1 MTKQITLADIAQESQ
16 VSPSTVS
23 LALRNKPG
31 IPAETRQRI
40 LETARSLGYRLPGKN
55 ARDGETIKPVANI
68 VRRLP
73 HNRALTFG
81 LIVKTQP
88 GITPQANPFY
98 SQVLAGI
105 ADACGRSQI
114 NLLYALVPVDDHNL
128 PTEIPQ
134 LLNEDRVD
142 GLLFVGAFIDKT
154 LDHLLEERLNPVVLV
169 DGYSESGLYD
179 AVVSDNDGGAYE
191 AVCHLIEHGHREI
204 GIIGS
209 QPDAYPSILE
219 RRNGYC
225 QALQQYGIANRYF
238 GDCNFDHTEIAAA
251 TQRLLIEQ
259 PQISALFCCNDA
271 AALSAMRAAQALG
284 RKIPT
289 DLSVIGFDDID
300 SAQHVTPPLT
310 TLHVDKVKM
319 GRLAIQ
325 LLMDRIE
332 FSGTAQ
338 TTVVLRPQLI
348 KRASVSMR
356 TWDIL

>member
-1 MTKQITLADIAQESQ
+1 MTKQITLADVAQESQ
-16 VSPSTVS
+16 VSLSTVS

-31 IPAETRQRI
+31 IPAETRQRV
-40 LETARSLGYRLPGKN
+40 LDAARSLGYRHPAKS
-55 ARDGETIKPVANI
+55 AKVGEALKPAANI
-68 VRRLP
+68 VRRYS
-73 HNRALTFG
+73 HNHALSFG

-105 ADACGRSQI
+105 ADACGRAQI

-154 LDHLLEERLNPVVLV
+154 LDHLLEEHLHPVVLV
-169 DGYSESGLYD
+169 DGYSESGRYD
-179 AVVSDNDGGAYE
+179 AVVSDNHQGAYE
-191 AVCHLIEHGHREI
+191 AVCHLLEHGHRDI

-225 QALQQYGIANRYF
+225 QALQEHGITTPYF
-238 GDCNFDHTEIAAA
+238 GDCNFDNAEVAEA
-251 TQRLLIEQ
+251 TQRVLTGH

-271 AALSAMRAAQALG
+271 AAISAMRSAQEIG
-284 RKIPT
+284 RKIPA

-310 TLHVDKVKM
+310 TMHVDKVKM
-319 GRLAIQ
+319 GRLAVQ
-325 LLMDRIE
+325 LLLDRIE
-332 FSGTAQ
+332 FADTAQ
-338 TTVVLRPQLI
+338 TTIMLRPQLI

-356 TWDIL
+356 ISAAL

>member
-1 MTKQITLADIAQESQ
+1 MTKQITLADVAQESQ

-31 IPAETRQRI
+31 IPAETRQRV
-40 LETARSLGYRLPGKN
+40 LDAARSLGYRHPRKS
-55 ARDGETIKPVANI
+55 AKAGETTKLVTNI
-68 VRRLP
+68 VRRHL

-105 ADACGRSQI
+105 ADVCGRSQI

-134 LLNEDRVD
+134 LLNEDQVD

-154 LDHLLEERLNPVVLV
+154 LDHLLEERHQPVVLV

-179 AVVSDNDGGAYE
+179 GVVSANFDGAYE

-209 QPDAYPSILE
+209 YPDAYPSILE

-225 QALQQYGIANRYF
+225 QALQNHAITNHYF
-238 GDCNFDHTEIAAA
+238 GDCNFDNEEVAAA
-251 TQRLLIEQ
+251 TRHLLTEH

-271 AALSAMRAAQALG
+271 AALSAMRTAQALG
-284 RKIPT
+284 RKIPA

-310 TLHVDKVKM
+310 TMRVNKVKM
-319 GRLAIQ
+319 GRLAVQ
-325 LLMDRIE
+325 LLVDRIE
-332 FSGTAQ
+332 FSDTTQITAL
-338 TTVVLRPQLI
+338 LRTQLI
-348 KRASVSMR
+348 KRASVSKFSR
-356 TWDIL
+356 TE